1 MLADQLATAWRERRE
16 SVAIDATLRFSD
28 EGLVLGAGTILAA
41 SGETGRDV
49 SVEPDEPRLRALLA
63 AAHQR
68 RPAAAALAHLRKA
81 AQRWSEGEDALAAM
95 HLALSGLG
103 RLERP
108 RADAHR
114 LFLAD
119 GLLKSGLEAD
129 AIIAA
134 IDAGGCAA
142 GEGRGRTEPSLG
154 ASVERLPVS
163 GIGD

>member
-1 MLADQLATAWRERRE
+1 MLSDQLAKAWRERRE
-16 SVAIDATLRFSD
+16 SVAVDATMRFSD
-28 EGLVLGAGTILAA
+28 AGLVLGAGTVLAA
-41 SGETGRDV
+41 SGETVRDV

-63 AAHQR
+63 AAHRR

-103 RLERP
+103 RLARP
-108 RADAHR
+108 QADAHR

-134 IDAGGCAA
+134 IEAGGG
-142 GEGRGRTEPSLG
+142 GEHRGRTAATAE
-154 ASVERLPVS
+154 ASGELPPVG

>member
-1 MLADQLATAWRERRE
+1 MLADQLAKAWRERRG
-16 SVAIDATLRFSD
+16 SVAIDAAMRFSD
-28 EGLVLGAGTILAA
+28 EGLVLGAGTVLAPTGD
-41 SGETGRDV
+41 SGRDV
-49 SVEPDEPRLRALLA
+49 SIEPAEPRLRALLA
-63 AAHQR
+63 AAHR
-68 RPAAAALAHLRKA
+68 RPPAAGALAHLRKA
-81 AQRWSEGEDALAAM
+81 AQRWNEGADVLAAM

-119 GLLKSGLEAD
+119 GLLKSGLEAG

-134 IDAGGCAA
+134 IEAGGAA
-142 GEGRGRTEPSLG
+142 GEGRGRTESTAR
-154 ASVERLPVS
+154 ASAELLPVS